1 MTVKAGRGKPG
12 RSISSAK
19 QRIGHKVSSIIQSNI
34 SGSSVDKDTH
44 YERTGQS
51 GS

>member
-1 MTVKAGRGKPG
+1 MAVKARRGKPK

-34 SGSSVDKDTH
+34 LGNSVDKDIH
-44 YERTGQS
+44 YEGTRQS